1 MDNIIINR
9 TNSGKGYIN
18 LIQTLNKEG
27 KIQASVQIDKQG
39 KIISIFNNDL
49 AFITVSK
56 S

>member
-9 TNSGKGYIN
+9 TNGGKGYIN
-18 LIQTLNKEG
+18 LIQTLNDKG

-49 AFITVSK
+49 SFITVSK